1 MDFSGRFFFVTT
13 LLVFMVI
20 SYAYSGNLVSFMTVP
35 KLAMP
40 IDKLEEVLD
49 SGLPWE
55 MVVYGVEVE
64 DAMASGA
71 LGLVVKELWEG
82 KIPREYSPTPQVLTA
97 CYGVLVCEWGLIIIF
112 LRCKMYTRE
121 NLSSLTTNL
130 V

>member
-1 MDFSGRFFFVTT
+1 MIT
-13 LLVFMVI
+13 LLVFMII

-35 KLAMP
+35 KLALP

-71 LGLVVKELWEG
+71 LGPVVKELWEG
-82 KIPREYSPTPQVLTA
+82 KIPREYSPTPQVYFYHSAYTA
-97 CYGVLVCEWGLIIIF
+97 SI
-112 LRCKMYTRE
+112 
-121 NLSSLTTNL
+121 
-130 V
+130 

>member
-1 MDFSGRFFFVTT
+1 
-13 LLVFMVI
+13 MVI

-40 IDKLEEVLD
+40 IDKLDEVLD

-82 KIPREYSPTPQVLTA
+82 KIPRGYSPTPQV
-97 CYGVLVCEWGLIIIF
+97 CIIMIKLF
-112 LRCKMYTRE
+112 TRV
-121 NLSSLTTNL
+121 SSFSFKGAKCVQGGINIY
-130 V
+130 

>member
-1 MDFSGRFFFVTT
+1 MI
-13 LLVFMVI
+13 I

-35 KLAMP
+35 KLALP

-71 LGLVVKELWEG
+71 LGPVVKELWEG
-82 KIPREYSPTPQVLTA
+82 KIPREYSPTPQVYFYHSAYTA
-97 CYGVLVCEWGLIIIF
+97 SIWEFIF
-112 LRCKMYTRE
+112 VIKRCKMYTKE
-121 NLSSLTTNL
+121 NPSS
-130 V
+130 

>member
-1 MDFSGRFFFVTT
+1 
-13 LLVFMVI
+13 MVI

-97 CYGVLVCEWGLIIIF
+97 CYGICEWGLIIIF